1 MYGKLKS
8 LKESDKKGRINQEKR
23 EVKFEIK
30 QGKALIYQERHAK
43 ISIRDILFLALDET
57 RARDQKEVLT

>member
-1 MYGKLKS
+1 MYGKLKG
-8 LKESDKKGRINQEKR
+8 LKESDKKGRIKQEKR
-23 EVKFEIK
+23 EIKFEIK

>member
-8 LKESDKKGRINQEKR
+8 LKESDKKGRIKQEKR
-23 EVKFEIK
+23 EIKFEIK
-30 QGKALIYQERHAK
+30 QGKALIYQEGHAK
-43 ISIRDILFLALDET
+43 IIIRDILFLALDEM